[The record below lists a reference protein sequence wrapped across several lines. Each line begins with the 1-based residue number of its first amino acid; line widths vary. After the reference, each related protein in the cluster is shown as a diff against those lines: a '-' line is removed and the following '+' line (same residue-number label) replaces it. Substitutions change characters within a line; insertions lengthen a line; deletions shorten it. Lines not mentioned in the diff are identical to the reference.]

1 MDFETAF
8 AKLIGNEG
16 GYTVDSGGPT
26 RYGVSQRSYPHEKI
40 DENNPTLA
48 RAHAIY
54 YKDFWGPAGCDV
66 VPDILKFE
74 LFDLAVNTSS
84 PGVPKTAI
92 RILQRA
98 AGLSPAATDGIIG
111 TVTLMAIQALPP
123 WRLYVHFIGE
133 RILYYTSLNDP
144 LWHEAGKGWM
154 NRVAHN
160 CVAM

>member
-1 MDFETAF
+1 MDYETAF
-8 AKLIGNEG
+8 ARLIGNEG

-26 RYGVSQRSYPHEKI
+26 RYGVSKRSYPNEQI
-40 DENNPTLA
+40 DETHPTLE
-48 RAHAIY
+48 RAQAIF
-54 YKDFWGPAGCDV
+54 YKDFWAPAGCDV
-66 VPDILKFE
+66 VPDIMKFD
-74 LFDLAVNTSS
+74 LFDTAVNTST
-84 PGVPKTAI
+84 PGNPKTAI
-92 RILQRA
+92 KILQRA
-98 AGLSPAATDGIIG
+98 AGLSPAATDGILG

-123 WRLYVHFIGE
+123 WRLFAHFVGE